1 MIGTLQLGAKHFFV
15 RGRGAWSTENT
26 SNPRTPLALPFGAC
40 SGSFRSSD
48 LALPHSNT
56 HHTQDYP
63 LAYSLHPLFF
73 PSTLCYTLP
82 DHAVF
87 GRCCLC
93 SRRLCQPGCGQPI
106 PTPLRRSCVRPR
118 STTAATFQLKNDQA
132 FFKECCH
139 PLSKGGELS
148 SDKCNASSN
157 PTTPA
162 APQPTTSAYAAA
174 ASPASSNPET
184 YSGGV
189 ATYYYQNGAA
199 GSCGN
204 YNSDD
209 TPIVAVDSRT
219 MDPSLCGKKV
229 RVTNTNNGKSVVC
242 TIADTCPTCNTATS
256 LDLSTGAFN
265 QIAKPEEG
273 MVPIAWHFE

>member
-1 MIGTLQLGAKHFFV
+1 MLSSVVAAFV
-15 RGRGAWSTENT
+15 
-26 SNPRTPLALPFGAC
+26 LAASVNQVAASPSRHLYAA
-40 SGSFRSSD
+40 R
-48 LALPHSNT
+48 
-56 HHTQDYP
+56 
-63 LAYSLHPLFF
+63 AYSQDAHLLEDYETYH
-73 PSTLCYTLP
+73 
-82 DHAVF
+82 
-87 GRCCLC
+87 GRYLSIGC
-93 SRRLCQPGCGQPI
+93 S
-106 PTPLRRSCVRPR
+106 S
-118 STTAATFQLKNDQA
+118 AKKNDQA
-132 FFKECCH
+132 FFEECCH
-139 PLSKGGELS
+139 PLHKGGESS

-174 ASPASSNPET
+174 ASPASSNSET